1 MSTKWSTVIFPRRIL
16 LLVTG
21 LSPQVVTET
30 IYASSYNKP
39 RDEVPTEVHVITT
52 QKGNELLVDSLIVG
66 GWYAKLI
73 QDYALPPIAFDE
85 SHIYTVQDATGNDL
99 NDIRTEAD
107 NEAVANTLAKYIGKF
122 TSDPNCSLHLSI
134 AGGRKTMGFL
144 AGYVLTLFGR
154 SQDKL
159 SHVLVSEGYE
169 SQSDFY
175 YPTLCSQLFRTK
187 NGTRLDA
194 KDAKVG
200 LANIPFVRL
209 SSYLSKVVKQ
219 EPDFFKLVAFAQAE
233 LDEPELIL
241 DEDSHQL
248 KCGGHVISLPP
259 AQFAL
264 YYWLAKRLQN
274 NELEVTCPYDKEHPD
289 KELGA
294 SFLEATTNIIG
305 PSLYY
310 RIKKNGLEHRQFTE
324 WRSKAFKRL
333 TQQLGA
339 QMAHHYRID
348 KNMTKGTYGLH
359 GLKKDQIH
367 FAKV

>member
-1 MSTKWSTVIFPRRIL
+1 MSTKRSTTIFPRRIL

-30 IYASSYNKP
+30 IYASSCDKP
-39 RDEVPTEVHVITT
+39 RDEIPTEVHVITT
-52 QKGNELLVDSLIVG
+52 QKGSELLVDSLIVA
-66 GWYAKLI
+66 GWFAKLI
-73 QDYALPPIAFDE
+73 RDYALPPIIFDE
-85 SHIYTVQDATGNDL
+85 THIYKVQDAEGNDL

-122 TSDPNCSLHLSI
+122 TNDPHCSLHVSI

-175 YPTLCSQLFRTK
+175 YPTRCSQIIKTK
-187 NGTRLDA
+187 NGESLDA
-194 KDAKVG
+194 KDAQVG

-209 SSYLSKVVKQ
+209 SSYLSKAVKQ
-219 EPDFFKLVAFAQAE
+219 EPDFFKLVASAQAE
-233 LDEPELIL
+233 LDEPELVL
-241 DEDSHQL
+241 DEERGQM
-248 KCGGHVISLPP
+248 KCGKHVVSLPP

-264 YYWLAKRLQN
+264 YYWVAKRLQN
-274 NELEVTCPYDKEHPD
+274 DEPEVTCPYDDDHPD
-289 KELGA
+289 KELGE
-294 SFLEATTNIIG
+294 SFLAVTADIIG
-305 PSLYY
+305 SDLYN
-310 RIKKNGLEHRQFTE
+310 RIKEKGLEHRQFIE
-324 WRSKAFKRL
+324 WRSKAFKQI
-333 TQQLGA
+333 TKQLGS
-339 QMAHHYRID
+339 QMAHHYLID
-348 KNMTKGTYGLH
+348 NNMKKGTFGLH

-367 FAKV
+367 FMKV